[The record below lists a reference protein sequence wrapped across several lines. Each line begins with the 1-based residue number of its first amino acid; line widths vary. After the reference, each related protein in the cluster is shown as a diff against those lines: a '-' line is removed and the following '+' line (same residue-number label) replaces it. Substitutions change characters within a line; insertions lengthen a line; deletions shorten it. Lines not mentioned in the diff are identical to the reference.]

1 MLESIL
7 TDDKRI
13 AFVQHIEGQG
23 SEYFD
28 LVKEKD
34 FEGIVLKK
42 ADSIYRPGSRSHDW
56 KKVIAYKYE
65 NNIYIT
71 GLRKKEFGV
80 LLSFEDGSPAG
91 LMEFTKPED
100 RKKLYAE
107 YKKYIRTETDDFIY
121 LEPKLK
127 GIAYPSIF
135 SLTNEAK

>member
-100 RKKLYAE
+100 RKNYMQNTRNTSEQKPT
-107 YKKYIRTETDDFIY
+107 ISFI
-121 LEPKLK
+121 
-127 GIAYPSIF
+127 
-135 SLTNEAK
+135 